1 MAQPAAVGKASVRN
15 MTEGSPVSLILRF
28 ALPIFISQ
36 VFQQLYSTADV
47 YIVGKFLGTNA
58 FAAVSSSGT
67 LIMLL
72 TSLFIG
78 TSMGA
83 GVAISKYFGAGDYE
97 SVSRA
102 IHTNLAFGIVSG
114 AALTLVGVLLTP
126 TFLVWMNTDAQVMPE
141 AVEYFRY
148 YFLGVLATVLYNMCA
163 SALNAL
169 GDSRRPL
176 HYLII
181 SSLTNIAL
189 DLLFIG
195 AFHWGVWA
203 AAVATVIS
211 QTVSFVLCLRH
222 LLRKGEVYTVT
233 PRNIRLHGDMLRE
246 IVRYGLPSGIQN
258 CVIGLANVIVQSQ
271 INSFGMLAMAA
282 YGAHTKVEGFAF
294 LPITSFTMACTTFVG
309 QNLGMY
315 IARRKGGADEVR
327 LRVSGCGHIVTVQ
340 VDLKAGT
347 ARAEMPCPR
356 SVARVTA
363 GGHEGTLVDLG
374 GIAHFVVEGVAPD
387 EDFFRAAESV
397 FAGIPALDACGVIF
411 LDAEK
416 RRMTPLVKVI
426 ETGSLVW
433 EGSCGSGSVACAVA
447 QSERI
452 MNGGFSCEYA
462 QPAGRVRA
470 SVERQNGQVIAAHI
484 GGLVTLDEPTVI
496 TLGEG

>member
-1 MAQPAAVGKASVRN
+1 MPQPIAAKPGLTVRN
-15 MTEGSPVSLILRF
+15 MTEGNPIPLILRF

-97 SVSRA
+97 NVSRA
-102 IHTNLAFGIVSG
+102 IHTNLAFGVIAG
-114 AALTLVGVLLTP
+114 AGLTLVGVLFTP
-126 TFLVWMNTDAQVMPE
+126 TFLVWMNTDAQVMPQ

-163 SALNAL
+163 GALNAL

-176 HYLII
+176 PYLII
-181 SSLTNIAL
+181 SSVTNIAL

-195 AFHWGVWA
+195 AFHWGVWS
-203 AAVATVIS
+203 AAVATVIA
-211 QTVSFVLCLRH
+211 QTVSFLLCLRH

-233 PRNIRLHGDMLRE
+233 PRSIRIHGDMLRE

-282 YGAHTKVEGFAF
+282 YGAHCKVEGFAF

-309 QNLGMY
+309 QNLG
-315 IARRKGGADEVR
+315 ARQYDRAKRGARFCILVA
-327 LRVSGCGHIVTVQ
+327 VVM
-340 VDLKAGT
+340 
-347 ARAEMPCPR
+347 AELIGLCYYLFAPQ
-356 SVARVTA
+356 
-363 GGHEGTLVDLG
+363 L
-374 GIAHFVVEGVAPD
+374 IGVFDKTP
-387 EDFFRAAESV
+387 
-397 FAGIPALDACGVIF
+397 GVIA
-411 LDAEK
+411 LGVQQAH
-416 RRMTPLVKVI
+416 T
-426 ETGSLVW
+426 
-433 EGSCGSGSVACAVA
+433 VALFYCLLAFSHSIAAVC
-447 QSERI
+447 R
-452 MNGGFSCEYA
+452 G
-462 QPAGRVRA
+462 AGRAVVPMIIMLSIWCVIRIIYIMLVVHFIGDIGYIYWA
-470 SVERQNGQVIAAHI
+470 YPITWAISSSIYLVYYLKSDWVHGFERHRR
-484 GGLVTLDEPTVI
+484 
-496 TLGEG
+496 